1 MSTTDIAD
9 FTALL
14 GADDWPMF
22 CVITQGE
29 LRQAGLFTLLEDVI
43 KALTAAH
50 ALHIAAANTPLPGSP
65 APAGVAFKDTPAERN
80 SRALDWL
87 LSSSLR
93 LFLPPPSTFLPA
105 SILCILSLSLPHH
118 VLLRCVA
125 IQPSVAILPFRAAPH
140 DTAVCGILSA
150 LRRTISPSFCLNVLP
165 KSWTIPLAWH
175 TLVSPTIIL
184 YLSDSRFVLAD
195 FPSNTKSHPKQGS
208 LVFVLASDPAVPL
221 LSSSRRF
228 RAAHRFPS
236 PSPVPTMPH
245 ATPIVSPPPRPAGC
259 SRVHQCKRPTVE
271 RPNVTHKMRELRAFV
286 DSPPPA
292 YTHRGRNSPRAR

>member
-80 SRALDWL
+80 SRALGVL
-87 LSSSLR
+87 QKYLSAELREKRPRARENLRSHSNSADPLDRMLQARAHEWRDLMATVGCSLR
-93 LFLPPPSTFLPA
+93 LFVSFSHHPLPSCLPPSSA
-105 SILCILSLSLPHH
+105 SFPSLSPIMF
-118 VLLRCVA
+118 LLRCVA

-150 LRRTISPSFCLNVLP
+150 LRRTISPSVASSETDLP
-165 KSWTIPLAWH
+165 T
-175 TLVSPTIIL
+175 
-184 YLSDSRFVLAD
+184 
-195 FPSNTKSHPKQGS
+195 
-208 LVFVLASDPAVPL
+208 
-221 LSSSRRF
+221 
-228 RAAHRFPS
+228 
-236 PSPVPTMPH
+236 
-245 ATPIVSPPPRPAGC
+245 
-259 SRVHQCKRPTVE
+259 
-271 RPNVTHKMRELRAFV
+271 
-286 DSPPPA
+286 
-292 YTHRGRNSPRAR
+292 